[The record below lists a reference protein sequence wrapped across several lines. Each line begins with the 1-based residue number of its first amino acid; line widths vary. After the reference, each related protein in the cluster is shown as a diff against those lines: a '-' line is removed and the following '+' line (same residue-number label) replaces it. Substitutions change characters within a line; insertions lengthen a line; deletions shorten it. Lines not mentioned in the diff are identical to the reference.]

1 MRYPEVTVDSPT
13 ISTWVYPEESEG
25 PPIGE
30 DERVMLSIAR
40 RSARVGVIGLGYVGL
55 PLVELF
61 ASGGFPVL
69 GFDVDDHKIKLLSAG
84 QSYIGHIPSSRIGT
98 LRDSGRF
105 QATSD
110 FDRLKEADAILICVP
125 TPLGKHREPDL
136 TAVTK
141 TGQAI
146 ATVLRRGQLVVLE
159 STTYPGTTRD
169 VLCPILES
177 SGLKVGDDFFLAFSP
192 EREDP
197 GNPNFS
203 ARNTPKV
210 VGGWDAAS
218 SRIACALYQAAIP
231 RVVPVSTCEVAEA
244 CKILENSYR
253 AVNIALVNELKQ
265 VFERMGIDIWE
276 VIDAAKTKPFGFQ
289 AFYPGPGL
297 GGHCIPIDPFYL
309 TWAAREYGL
318 HTRFIEL
325 AGEVNTAMPH
335 YVVQRVIQS
344 LNDLGKTIKG
354 ARVLALGAAYKP
366 NVDDCRESP
375 SFEIMELL
383 LERGAVVAYND
394 PHIPTLPPRRNY
406 SVRLE
411 SQPLTV
417 EVLAAQD
424 CVLILTD
431 HAAYDYEFIVRHSP
445 LLIDTRGATRHFS
458 VQGEKII
465 RA

>member
-1 MRYPEVTVDSPT
+1 MTTRDDLMDRLSRRQAT
-13 ISTWVYPEESEG
+13 IG
-25 PPIGE
+25 I
-30 DERVMLSIAR
+30 
-40 RSARVGVIGLGYVGL
+40 IGLGYVGL
-55 PLVELF
+55 PLCV
-61 ASGGFPVL
+61 AITRSGSRVV
-69 GFDVDDHKIKLLSAG
+69 GFDIDPAKTVRLSRG
-84 QSYIGHIPSSRIGT
+84 ESYIKHIPSSTIQEMT
-98 LRDSGRF
+98 EPGRF
-105 QATSD
+105 AATSD
-110 FDRLKEADAILICVP
+110 FSRLKDVDAILICVP
-125 TPLGKHREPDL
+125 TPLTAHLEPDL
-136 TAVTK
+136 SFVVSTTEE
-141 TGQAI
+141 I
-146 ATVLRRGQLVVLE
+146 ARSLRRGQLVVLE
-159 STTYPGTTRD
+159 STTYPGTTRE
-169 VLCPILES
+169 VLRPILEE
-177 SGLKVGDDFFLAFSP
+177 SGLACGSDFFLAFSP

-203 ARNTPKV
+203 TTQIPKV
-210 VGGWDAAS
+210 VGGDDPDSQALAM
-218 SRIACALYQAAIP
+218 ALYDGFVAKT
-231 RVVPVSTCEVAEA
+231 VPVSSAATAEA
-244 CKILENSYR
+244 VKITENIFR

-265 VFERMGIDIWE
+265 IYSKMGVDIWE

-335 YVVQRVIQS
+335 YVVQRVIES
-344 LNDLGKTIKG
+344 LNDLGKTIRG

-375 SFEIMELL
+375 FFEIMELL
-383 LERGAVVAYND
+383 QERGAVVAYND
-394 PHIPTLPPRRNY
+394 PHIPVLPPRRNY

-431 HAAYDYEFIVRHSP
+431 HSAYDYEFIIRHSP
-445 LLIDTRGATRHFS
+445 LLIDTRGATRHIS
-458 VQGEKII
+458 VQGERII